1 MYVII
6 LLVIVGGIMEEVKDN
21 YEKLIS
27 LSKEELDKI
36 YSEMSLLE
44 IEELLAQIKDG
55 EDDE

>member
-1 MYVII
+1 MN
-6 LLVIVGGIMEEVKDN
+6 EETKDN

-44 IEELLAQIKDG
+44 IEELLDQIKEG
-55 EDDE
+55 EEDE